1 MALIPDQA
9 HHKKNTLTH
18 DTHYQSSSIHIIQY
32 TDNTD
37 RGSILYSPSTLP
49 QLFWGRTR
57 NIRFIGVH
65 LTENLSLGSI
75 VHPL

>member
-37 RGSILYSPSTLP
+37 RGT
-49 QLFWGRTR
+49 
-57 NIRFIGVH
+57 VV
-65 LTENLSLGSI
+65 LGQSQKHQ
-75 VHPL
+75 VYWCALD